1 MSKDSKILRS
11 TNNTPI
17 SILNVILKLKINK
30 LLKILKFRLEKINYF
45 HSPYS
50 TYNTLYIHN
59 RGGNKQKF

>member
-30 LLKILKFRLEKINYF
+30 L
-45 HSPYS
+45 
-50 TYNTLYIHN
+50 
-59 RGGNKQKF
+59 